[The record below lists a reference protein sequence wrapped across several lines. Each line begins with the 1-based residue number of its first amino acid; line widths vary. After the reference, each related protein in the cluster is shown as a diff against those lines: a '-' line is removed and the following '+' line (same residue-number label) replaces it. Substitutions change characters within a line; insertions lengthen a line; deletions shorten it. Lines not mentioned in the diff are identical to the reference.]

1 MLQQRIKPCISK
13 ASKPGKSFWSYQHK
27 LRFWARYAPHPMPYP
42 NTQCVRESYISN
54 IKGGSIEL
62 QELQS
67 LDKLDYPKCI
77 NQDCELAYFCLPVTF
92 QNKLIERE
100 IRRYCSDKEISTHLF
115 FWYTRKLA
123 YHLVNLQ
130 GEEQFSMISY
140 EQRRELWQIPE
151 IRRRVQNGS
160 YRNYLFYREKYS
172 FSYVC

>member
-1 MLQQRIKPCISK
+1 
-13 ASKPGKSFWSYQHK
+13 
-27 LRFWARYAPHPMPYP
+27 MPYP
-42 NTQCVRESYISN
+42 NTQCARESYISN

-115 FWYTRKLA
+115 FLVHKKIGLSPGEFTR
-123 YHLVNLQ
+123 
-130 GEEQFSMISY
+130 
-140 EQRRELWQIPE
+140 RRAILNDIIRATKRALTNTRE

>member
-1 MLQQRIKPCISK
+1 
-13 ASKPGKSFWSYQHK
+13 
-27 LRFWARYAPHPMPYP
+27 MPYP
-42 NTQCVRESYISN
+42 NTHCDRESYISN

-67 LDKLDYPKCI
+67 LDKLDYPKCT
-77 NQDCELAYFCLPVTF
+77 NQDCELAYFCIPVTF

-100 IRRYCSDKEISTHLF
+100 IRSIAQTKKYPHISFF

-140 EQRRELWQIPE
+140 EQRREL
-151 IRRRVQNGS
+151 
-160 YRNYLFYREKYS
+160 
-172 FSYVC
+172 

>member
-1 MLQQRIKPCISK
+1 
-13 ASKPGKSFWSYQHK
+13 
-27 LRFWARYAPHPMPYP
+27 MPYP
-42 NTQCVRESYISN
+42 NTQCARESYISN

-67 LDKLDYPKCI
+67 LDKLDYPKCT
-77 NQDCELAYFCLPVTF
+77 NLDCELASFCIPVTF

-115 FWYTRKLA
+115 FFLVHKKIGLSPGEFTR
-123 YHLVNLQ
+123 
-130 GEEQFSMISY
+130 
-140 EQRRELWQIPE
+140 RRAILNDIIRATKRALTNTRE

>member
-1 MLQQRIKPCISK
+1 
-13 ASKPGKSFWSYQHK
+13 
-27 LRFWARYAPHPMPYP
+27 MPYP
-42 NTQCVRESYISN
+42 NTQCARESYISN

-67 LDKLDYPKCI
+67 LDKLDYPKCT
-77 NQDCELAYFCLPVTF
+77 NQDCELAFLCIPVTF

-115 FWYTRKLA
+115 FLVHKKTGLSPGEFTR
-123 YHLVNLQ
+123 
-130 GEEQFSMISY
+130 
-140 EQRRELWQIPE
+140 RRAILNDIIWATKRALTNTRE